1 MIVPENMKAA
11 VLVAPGQFEFRDV
24 PVPKLGHDDVLVRV
38 TQVGICGTDIH
49 MFHGRY
55 AADALPIIPGHEF
68 CGVVAAVGE
77 GVKNV
82 KIGTRVVS
90 DINIGCGA
98 CYWCRRNEVLN
109 CCEVTQIGIRR
120 DGAFADFVAVPS
132 RLVIPA
138 PDDVPVETLALTE
151 PVGCVVR
158 AAKKAQVGIGDSVV
172 VLGAGPIGNLHVQMM
187 RLVGAA
193 PIIVFDLSEARCQ
206 AALAVGADIA
216 VTDPAGLK
224 DVVMRATD
232 AIGADLVI
240 ESVGL
245 VKLYETAF
253 DLIRKGG
260 HVAFF
265 GITGPQDKLDVP
277 ILQTVL
283 QENSLKGSVAAMGE
297 DMHQAL
303 RLLMYGRFD
312 VTPFTGAVYPL
323 SDIQQAFDSLPS
335 RPNDLKTQLR
345 VS

>member
-1 MIVPENMKAA
+1 MMAA
-11 VLVAPGQFEFRDV
+11 VLVAPGKFEVREV
-24 PVPKLGHDDVLVRV
+24 PVPGLGRDDVLIRV
-38 TQVGICGTDIH
+38 LQVGICGTDIH

-55 AADALPIIPGHEF
+55 ATEALPIIPGHEF
-68 CGVVAAVGE
+68 CGVIAKVGE
-77 GVKNV
+77 GVSTLKV
-82 KIGTRVVS
+82 GTCVVA

-109 CCEVTQIGIRR
+109 CAEVTQIGIGR
-120 DGAFADFVAVPS
+120 DGAFAEFVAVPS

-138 PDDVPVETLALTE
+138 PSDVSSETLALTE

-158 AAKKAQVGIGDSVV
+158 AAKKAQVSLGDSVV
-172 VLGAGPIGNLHVQMM
+172 VLGAGPVGNLHVQMM
-187 RLVGAA
+187 RMVGAA
-193 PIIVFDLSEARCQ
+193 PIIVFDLSEARCE
-206 AALAVGADIA
+206 AALAAGADVA
-216 VTDPAGLK
+216 VTDPAKLK
-224 DVVMRATD
+224 DAVLSATD
-232 AIGADLVI
+232 GIGADVVI

-265 GITGPQDKLDVP
+265 GITGPQDTLAVP

-297 DMHQAL
+297 DMRQAL
-303 RLLMYGRFD
+303 KLLANGRFD
-312 VTPFTGAVYPL
+312 VTPFTRAVFPL
-323 SDIQQAFDSLPS
+323 AEIQQAFDSLPA